1 MFCQP
6 APVFRPAGFTPPP
19 RLYAAS
25 ELRLFRRRGFSLAL
39 LTEVEHFNGEIALRR
54 SESRSGHMLSFVHVD
69 RGFAVTAA
77 YAAVRTGAEPH
88 VPYNAASAI
97 PCDFILTICNNL

>member
-19 RLYAAS
+19 KLYAAS

-39 LTEVEHFNGEIALRR
+39 LTEVEHFNGE
-54 SESRSGHMLSFVHVD
+54 ML
-69 RGFAVTAA
+69 
-77 YAAVRTGAEPH
+77 
-88 VPYNAASAI
+88 
-97 PCDFILTICNNL
+97 